1 MTTPPL
7 QATSHAAP
15 LHEQIYARIR
25 ALIQQGQLKPGQRVP
40 SLRAFAV
47 ELGVARGTV
56 QVAYDRLLGEGYL
69 IAKGPAGTYVSEQV
83 TSWRPQQL
91 EAAPVSGRAPPARES
106 ADIAI
111 EMDGGTPA
119 SLQLGLPALDEFPR
133 KLWTRLMAY
142 TLSLHDALPI

>member
-1 MTTPPL
+1 MTKPPL

-83 TSWRPQQL
+83 TSRRPRQL
-91 EAAPVSGRAPPARES
+91 ETATDSGRAPPARES

-111 EMDGGTPA
+111 EMDGGRPRPCNW
-119 SLQLGLPALDEFPR
+119 GFPR
-133 KLWTRLMAY
+133 WMNSREN
-142 TLSLHDALPI
+142 SGQG